1 MASARRTVFR
11 VLAVLAAVGLVLLV
25 AGTWWGSTLFQS
37 EQADSAQASAA
48 FLDVRQRF
56 PGVSP
61 AFEIRESRL
70 AVVREA
76 APESSSTAATVAYL
90 VIWHPREQTLSRV
103 TLPLWMSRVA
113 TEPLPL
119 EALAGVSER
128 GFGALM
134 EAKRRGHELNIRIG
148 DLERYGRT
156 LLLDGVTPDGKR
168 VMMWN
173 E

>member
-1 MASARRTVFR
+1 MASAKQILFR
-11 VLAVLAAVGLVLLV
+11 VVAALVAVGVVVLL
-25 AGTWWGSTLFQS
+25 AGIWWGSTLYQS
-37 EQADSAQASAA
+37 EQTDSARASAA
-48 FLDVRQRF
+48 FAEVRQRF
-56 PGVSP
+56 PGVNP
-61 AFEIRESRL
+61 AFEIREARL
-70 AVVREA
+70 VVMREA
-76 APESSSTAATVAYL
+76 PAVSSSTAAAAAQML
-90 VIWHPREQTLSRV
+90 VWQPREQTLSRV
-103 TLPLWMSRVA
+103 TLPLWMSKVA

-119 EALAGVSER
+119 EALAGV
-128 GFGALM
+128 GDQGLGALM